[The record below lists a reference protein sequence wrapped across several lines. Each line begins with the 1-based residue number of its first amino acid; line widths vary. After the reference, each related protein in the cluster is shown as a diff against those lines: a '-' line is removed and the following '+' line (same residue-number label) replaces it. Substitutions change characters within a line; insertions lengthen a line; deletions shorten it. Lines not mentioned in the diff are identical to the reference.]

1 MQMLEVS
8 KNDNFYYKLKKDEYF
23 INTDSESN
31 SLKKVD
37 RSYLDHLVAF
47 YNLKNVF
54 SPINTLLR
62 NEIMLVHDEFVRFL
76 NKANILKWKLIRAR
90 PNIYGKDDFEY
101 LTCFDVSTR
110 SIVIVELLFG
120 TYIQAVAIMET
131 YENINRVDLT
141 VTNKYY
147 LEPIPKTMFYDIESR
162 IWNY

>member
-1 MQMLEVS
+1 MLEVS

-62 NEIMLVHDEFVRFL
+62 TEIMLVHDEFVRFL

-90 PNIYGKDDFEY
+90 PNIY
-101 LTCFDVSTR
+101 
-110 SIVIVELLFG
+110 
-120 TYIQAVAIMET
+120 
-131 YENINRVDLT
+131 N
-141 VTNKYY
+141 TNLITK
-147 LEPIPKTMFYDIESR
+147 
-162 IWNY
+162 